1 MVGDGVN
8 DARALKRAQVGVA
21 MRSGSSVTRD
31 VADIVL
37 LDDSF
42 ATLPP
47 ARTEGRRIIAG
58 VGSSMYLF
66 LSRVA
71 TQMLVILTVTLLGL
85 GFPYTPTQ
93 VGLTLFTVGVPTF
106 FLTLWARPKP
116 PDDDLLASLAR
127 FVIPVGVL
135 TAGFAT
141 AIYAYLYRQIADGF
155 TGTPFP
161 QAITLFEQY
170 TGLTYGVDADFVE
183 ASATLG
189 AQSAM
194 SVFVSSTA
202 IVLILLLEPPH
213 RIFTAW
219 APVSSDRRPTWLALG
234 LFAAFAVVLVVPAT
248 REYFGLTAPDP
259 PVAGDSRDRPGA
271 VVRHAERRAAVPG
284 ARTRPRPPPATGP
297 DGPGHSLTGRALPRS
312 GAFSVQAVLA
322 WRPRRDLDHH
332 RGCRV
337 QSVSDGRPS
346 VLVRYTPSGPEYGPG
361 GGSGGPRPCGTC
373 TGVLTRATPTASTRS
388 TVGARPAPTAGPVVV
403 GARAA
408 RRRRAARSSTSGATP
423 PTRPRPPTSP
433 SRCVSVAA
441 DRAATARAA
450 DLDADMSPSPS
461 PIPAPRPAGRSRAP
475 SRPTRVPTAGWSCPA
490 RRPRRSPRSSGGSP
504 ATGRCPTSRSGPPG
518 GSSPTSPTPR
528 AGTTAE
534 TSTGTAPTPRSPSD
548 RDPEVLAAR

>member
-135 TAGFAT
+135 TAGYAT

-259 PVAGDSRDRPGA
+259 PVLEIPGIALVLWFVTLSVALRYRVLERVLGLRPQPASGA
-271 VVRHAERRAAVPG
+271 
-284 ARTRPRPPPATGP
+284 PATP
-297 DGPGHSLTGRALPRS
+297 
-312 GAFSVQAVLA
+312 
-322 WRPRRDLDHH
+322 
-332 RGCRV
+332 
-337 QSVSDGRPS
+337 
-346 VLVRYTPSGPEYGPG
+346 
-361 GGSGGPRPCGTC
+361 
-373 TGVLTRATPTASTRS
+373 
-388 TVGARPAPTAGPVVV
+388 
-403 GARAA
+403 
-408 RRRRAARSSTSGATP
+408 
-423 PTRPRPPTSP
+423 
-433 SRCVSVAA
+433 
-441 DRAATARAA
+441 
-450 DLDADMSPSPS
+450 
-461 PIPAPRPAGRSRAP
+461 
-475 SRPTRVPTAGWSCPA
+475 
-490 RRPRRSPRSSGGSP
+490 
-504 ATGRCPTSRSGPPG
+504 
-518 GSSPTSPTPR
+518 
-528 AGTTAE
+528 
-534 TSTGTAPTPRSPSD
+534 
-548 RDPEVLAAR
+548 